1 MYHSYFLS
9 YSVFVFAVHWELAP
23 WVTSETEAN
32 LQSQIDPNN
41 FRSSTVTIL
50 LQVGPHP
57 PMINF
62 HKFLEQGIKRIDA
75 LPFAEKCQ
83 NTEGF

>member
-1 MYHSYFLS
+1 VKQRQTYSRKLILTILDHQQLPFCFSQRIFL
-9 YSVFVFAVHWELAP
+9 E
-23 WVTSETEAN
+23 
-32 LQSQIDPNN
+32 
-41 FRSSTVTIL
+41 L